1 MKTLQ
6 QTEELNYPMLQVDPV
21 LEVGIKEMIRT
32 VIQQKAT
39 SIAATRIE
47 SFVEA
52 LYEVIRRVSVTDELT
67 EEQYNKMQSTMMD
80 GLGKV
85 YFDDMDFDTLT
96 LDKVNEFQDELIAV
110 VAECLSVV
118 DAFMENLTNYRTVPN
133 RQISRK
139 TL

>member
-1 MKTLQ
+1 MTTPQ

-52 LYEVIRRVSVTDELT
+52 LYQVIRRVAVADDLS
-67 EEQYNKMQSTMMD
+67 EEQFNKMYSTMMD

-110 VAECLSVV
+110 VAECMSVV
-118 DAFMENLTNYRTVPN
+118 DTFMENLTE
-133 RQISRK
+133 
-139 TL
+139 

>member
-1 MKTLQ
+1 MTTPQ

-39 SIAATRIE
+39 SIAVTRIE

-52 LYEVIRRVSVTDELT
+52 LYEVIRRVSVADELT

-85 YFDDMDFDTLT
+85 YFDDMDFDTLA

-118 DAFMENLTNYRTVPN
+118 DAFMENLTE
-133 RQISRK
+133 
-139 TL
+139 

>member
-1 MKTLQ
+1 MTTPQ

-39 SIAATRIE
+39 SIAVTRIE

-52 LYEVIRRVSVTDELT
+52 LYQVIRRVAVADDLT
-67 EEQYNKMQSTMMD
+67 EEQFNKMHSTMMD

-110 VAECLSVV
+110 VAECMSVV
-118 DAFMENLTNYRTVPN
+118 DAFMENLTE
-133 RQISRK
+133 
-139 TL
+139 

>member
-1 MKTLQ
+1 MTTPQ

-39 SIAATRIE
+39 SIAVTRIE

-52 LYEVIRRVSVTDELT
+52 LYEVIRRVSVADELT

-85 YFDDMDFDTLT
+85 YFDDMDFDTLV

-110 VAECLSVV
+110 VAECLSAV
-118 DAFMENLTNYRTVPN
+118 DAFMENLTE
-133 RQISRK
+133 
-139 TL
+139 

>member
-1 MKTLQ
+1 MTTPQ

-39 SIAATRIE
+39 SIAVTRIE

-52 LYEVIRRVSVTDELT
+52 LYQVIRRVAVADDLS
-67 EEQYNKMQSTMMD
+67 EEQFNKMYSTMMD

-110 VAECLSVV
+110 VAECMSVV
-118 DAFMENLTNYRTVPN
+118 DAFMENLTE
-133 RQISRK
+133 
-139 TL
+139 

>member
-1 MKTLQ
+1 MTTPQ

-39 SIAATRIE
+39 SIAVTRIE

-52 LYEVIRRVSVTDELT
+52 LYQVIRRVALADDLT
-67 EEQYNKMQSTMMD
+67 EEQFNKMHSTMMD

-110 VAECLSVV
+110 VAECMSVV
-118 DAFMENLTNYRTVPN
+118 DAFMENLTE
-133 RQISRK
+133 
-139 TL
+139 

>member
-1 MKTLQ
+1 MTTPQ

-39 SIAATRIE
+39 SIAVTRIE

-52 LYEVIRRVSVTDELT
+52 LYEVIRRVSVADELT

-85 YFDDMDFDTLT
+85 YFDDMDFDTLV

-118 DAFMENLTNYRTVPN
+118 DAFMENLTE
-133 RQISRK
+133 
-139 TL
+139 

>member
-1 MKTLQ
+1 MTTPQ

-39 SIAATRIE
+39 SIAVTRIE

-52 LYEVIRRVSVTDELT
+52 LYEVIRRVSVADELT

-118 DAFMENLTNYRTVPN
+118 DAFMENLTE
-133 RQISRK
+133 
-139 TL
+139 

>member
-1 MKTLQ
+1 MTTPQ

-39 SIAATRIE
+39 SIAVTRIE

-52 LYEVIRRVSVTDELT
+52 LYEVIRRVSVVDELT

-96 LDKVNEFQDELIAV
+96 LDKVNEFQDELITV

-118 DAFMENLTNYRTVPN
+118 DAFMVNLTE
-133 RQISRK
+133 
-139 TL
+139 

>member
-1 MKTLQ
+1 MTTPQ
-6 QTEELNYPMLQVDPV
+6 QTQELNYPMLQVDPV

-39 SIAATRIE
+39 SIAVTRIE

-52 LYEVIRRVSVTDELT
+52 LYQVIRRVAVADDLT
-67 EEQYNKMQSTMMD
+67 EEQFNKMYSTMMD

-110 VAECLSVV
+110 VAECMSVV
-118 DAFMENLTNYRTVPN
+118 DAFMENLTE
-133 RQISRK
+133 
-139 TL
+139 

>member
-1 MKTLQ
+1 MTTPQ

-39 SIAATRIE
+39 SIAVTRIE

-52 LYEVIRRVSVTDELT
+52 LYEVIRRVSVADELT

-85 YFDDMDFDTLT
+85 YFDDMDFDTLA

-110 VAECLSVV
+110 VAECLSAV
-118 DAFMENLTNYRTVPN
+118 DAFMENLTE
-133 RQISRK
+133 
-139 TL
+139 

>member
-1 MKTLQ
+1 MTTPQ

-39 SIAATRIE
+39 SIAVTRIE

-52 LYEVIRRVSVTDELT
+52 LYEVIRLVSVADELT

-85 YFDDMDFDTLT
+85 YFDDMDFDTLA

-118 DAFMENLTNYRTVPN
+118 DAFMENLTE
-133 RQISRK
+133 
-139 TL
+139 

>member
-1 MKTLQ
+1 MTTPQ

-39 SIAATRIE
+39 SIALTRNE

-52 LYEVIRRVSVTDELT
+52 LYEVIRRVSVADELT

-85 YFDDMDFDTLT
+85 YFDDMDFDTLA

-118 DAFMENLTNYRTVPN
+118 DAFMENLTE
-133 RQISRK
+133 
-139 TL
+139 

>member
-1 MKTLQ
+1 MTTPQ

-39 SIAATRIE
+39 SIALTRNE

-52 LYEVIRRVSVTDELT
+52 LYEVIRRVSVADELT

-85 YFDDMDFDTLT
+85 YFDDMDFDTLA

-118 DAFMENLTNYRTVPN
+118 DTFMENLTE
-133 RQISRK
+133 
-139 TL
+139 

>member
-1 MKTLQ
+1 
-6 QTEELNYPMLQVDPV
+6 MLQVDPV

-39 SIAATRIE
+39 SIAVTRIE

-52 LYEVIRRVSVTDELT
+52 LYEVIRLVSVADELT

-85 YFDDMDFDTLT
+85 YFDDMDFDTLA

-118 DAFMENLTNYRTVPN
+118 DAFMENLTE
-133 RQISRK
+133 
-139 TL
+139 

>member
-1 MKTLQ
+1 MTTPQ
-6 QTEELNYPMLQVDPV
+6 QTQELNYPMLQVDPV

-39 SIAATRIE
+39 SIAVTRIE

-52 LYEVIRRVSVTDELT
+52 LYQVIRRVAVADDLS
-67 EEQYNKMQSTMMD
+67 EEQFNKMYSTMMD

-110 VAECLSVV
+110 VAECMSVV
-118 DAFMENLTNYRTVPN
+118 DAFMENLTE
-133 RQISRK
+133 
-139 TL
+139 